1 MALYYDIDDIM
12 MELELIS
19 VVFQVGANGIG
30 LLDPGSETNRIE
42 QGAKLDLPFWLAHEL
57 YLRQAV
63 GVQLPAAYNQK
74 TRKEIQADAACVDL
88 KSRCPYFYELGCMI
102 APL

>member
-1 MALYYDIDDIM
+1 MQ
-12 MELELIS
+12 LIS

-30 LLDPGSETNRIE
+30 LLDPGSETNRVGFDFCEGIVSFLSFFFSNILLGSLFHVSQIE

-74 TRKEIQADAACVDL
+74 
-88 KSRCPYFYELGCMI
+88 
-102 APL
+102 